1 MVLRQVPS
9 LRPQLGAIL
18 LALGLAALL
27 ASAAAVATAQQ
38 GKLETLHIGSSG
50 TLTGQDKAGKEKS
63 ALETL
68 KSFIKDETGLDN
80 EIFRQKNWREL
91 ADKMAKG
98 KLQVGVFQGYE
109 YAWAK
114 EKYPDLKPLALAIN
128 VYRYPVVYVVAK
140 RTNPAK
146 DFAGLKGQ
154 SLANPATGQHYLRLF
169 IDRQCEALGKKP
181 EAFFTKIES
190 PDNVETALDEVVDGT
205 VQAVV
210 ADRAGLEAY
219 KRRKPGRFKQLKE
232 VARSQPLPPTIITY
246 YDAVLDEATVKRLR
260 DGLLRASR
268 TEKGETMLTFFRLT
282 GFEMPPN
289 DFERVLEQTRK
300 NYPPT
305 SPAGG
310 K

>member
-1 MVLRQVPS
+1 MVLRQVLS
-9 LRPQLGAIL
+9 LRPRLGAIL
-18 LALGLAALL
+18 LAFGLAALL
-27 ASAAAVATAQQ
+27 AIPAVAVTAQQ
-38 GKLETLHIGSSG
+38 GKIDVLRIGSSG

-80 EIFRQKNWREL
+80 EILRQKDWREL

-128 VYRYPVVYVVAK
+128 VYRYPVVYVVVK
-140 RTNPAK
+140 RTNQAK

-154 SLANPATGQHYLRLF
+154 SLANPATGQNYLRLF
-169 IDRQCEALGKKP
+169 IDRQSEALGKKA
-181 EAFFTKIES
+181 EAYFAKIES

-232 VARSQPLPPTIITY
+232 VAKSQPLPPTIITY
-246 YDAVLDEATVKRLR
+246 YEAVLDQATIKRLR
-260 DGLLRASR
+260 DGLLHASR

-282 GFEMPPN
+282 GFETPPG

-300 NYPPT
+300 NYPPA
-305 SPAGG
+305 SAGA